1 MSKDDILANFLHF
14 GGLPEYNKQLEI
26 GEKQAD
32 MFVES
37 ILKTIVEKD
46 IFQRLNITN
55 KHDSNKILDFI
66 FDSVGSYVSPR
77 SLSDTLRANGTVV
90 DKQTVAYPMR
100 SIFDIQ
106 SISF

>member
-1 MSKDDILANFLHF
+1 
-14 GGLPEYNKQLEI
+14 
-26 GEKQAD
+26 

-55 KHDSNKILDFI
+55 KHDFNKILDFI
-66 FDSVGSYVSPR
+66 FDSVGSYVSHR